1 MSCLR
6 PSQPSPMKNRLHVTV
21 LLAAL
26 LFAVCSPSLLQADT
40 LVVLNESEAAASL
53 IDLES

>member
-1 MSCLR
+1 
-6 PSQPSPMKNRLHVTV
+6 MKNRLHVTI